1 MKTIK
6 INGFTMSLIVGF
18 TILVYACKTDMMDYE
33 GVDGVYFVM
42 QRKPPSGYGDPEQYE
57 YVDTT
62 YIPFG
67 TTSSKDTTLFI
78 RVRVMGD
85 VKNYDRYVTIKVDP
99 KATTAEANIDY
110 IPFDDHQ
117 TIKAGERQVDIP
129 CRITWN
135 EKLAFNP
142 DSTFYLAVKLEENEF
157 FSLPLK
163 KWYPVGDIYGDKNKM
178 INPLVHVIGINDQ
191 LGKPNIWN
199 QNYWGNFSP
208 TKIKLMCAVLGAQIS
223 DFEKYSTMDI
233 NRQIAYGRIFAK
245 YLREEK
251 EAGRTVYDYDAL
263 GNKFE
268 MTMGPNAK

>member
-1 MKTIK
+1 M
-6 INGFTMSLIVGF
+6 
-18 TILVYACKTDMMDYE
+18 
-33 GVDGVYFVM
+33 
-42 QRKPPSGYGDPEQYE
+42 
-57 YVDTT
+57 
-62 YIPFG
+62 
-67 TTSSKDTTLFI
+67 
-78 RVRVMGD
+78 
-85 VKNYDRYVTIKVDP
+85 
-99 KATTAEANIDY
+99 
-110 IPFDDHQ
+110 
-117 TIKAGERQVDIP
+117 DIP

-199 QNYWGNFSP
+199 QNYWGDFSP

>member
-1 MKTIK
+1 
-6 INGFTMSLIVGF
+6 MSLIVGF

-178 INPLVHVIGINDQ
+178 INQIGRAHV
-191 LGKPNIWN
+191 
-199 QNYWGNFSP
+199 
-208 TKIKLMCAVLGAQIS
+208 
-223 DFEKYSTMDI
+223 
-233 NRQIAYGRIFAK
+233 
-245 YLREEK
+245 
-251 EAGRTVYDYDAL
+251 
-263 GNKFE
+263 
-268 MTMGPNAK
+268 